1 MSEERLQNLYPST
14 KVVESIQTIFDL
26 TARIDERVHLMMQQQ
41 KELEKKIDNQ
51 LVSFNE
57 LNIRVRMVESKNG
70 DHISEE
76 VTKFKEKLHNFEMKI
91 QKLEGNSE
99 GQENRWKTI
108 FNFGLQLVWVILAAW
123 LLFKLGIQ
131 APAVP

>member
-57 LNIRVRMVESKNG
+57 LNVRVRMIESKDG
-70 DHISEE
+70 DHLTKE
-76 VTKFKEKLHNFEMKI
+76 VAEFKEQLHKFEMKI

-99 GQENRWKTI
+99 GQETRWKTI